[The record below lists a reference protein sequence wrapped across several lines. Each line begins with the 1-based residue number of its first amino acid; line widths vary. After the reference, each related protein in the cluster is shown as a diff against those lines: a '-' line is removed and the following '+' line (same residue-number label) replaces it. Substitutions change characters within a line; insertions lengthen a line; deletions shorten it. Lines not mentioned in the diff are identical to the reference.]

1 MIITYN
7 GKEYFCRT
15 FSDGRVELRTN
26 KYEDETFKNFK
37 GEYKNINDLYIK
49 YVDISECK
57 NLKYMWIFAVYNDE
71 SIEVFKMDYD
81 KYQLLVTTGFS
92 YGYSK
97 TFIKDVLGGVEGRDI
112 DAWCDIDVF
121 TGFFMRTR
129 DDITKE
135 EKDIILDKERALEY
149 IDLMRPE
156 SWWKR

>member
-15 FSDGRVELRTN
+15 FDNGKVELRTN
-26 KYEDETFKNFK
+26 EYVDDTFQYID
-37 GEYKNINDLYIK
+37 GLYIK

-71 SIEVFKMDYD
+71 SIEVFKMDSD

-97 TFIKDVLGGVEGRDI
+97 TFIQDVLGGVEGRDI

-121 TGFFMRTR
+121 TGFFKRTR
-129 DDITKE
+129 DFITKE
-135 EKDIILDKERALEY
+135 ANDIILDKELALEY
-149 IDLMRPE
+149 IGLMRLC
-156 SWWKR
+156 K

>member
-15 FSDGRVELRTN
+15 FDNGKVQLRTN
-26 KYEDETFKNFK
+26 EYVDDTFQYID
-37 GEYKNINDLYIK
+37 GLYIK

-71 SIEVFKMDYD
+71 SIEVFKMDSD

-97 TFIKDVLGGVEGRDI
+97 TFIQDVLGGVEGRDI

-135 EKDIILDKERALEY
+135 KKDIILDKERALEY

-156 SWWKR
+156 SWWKG